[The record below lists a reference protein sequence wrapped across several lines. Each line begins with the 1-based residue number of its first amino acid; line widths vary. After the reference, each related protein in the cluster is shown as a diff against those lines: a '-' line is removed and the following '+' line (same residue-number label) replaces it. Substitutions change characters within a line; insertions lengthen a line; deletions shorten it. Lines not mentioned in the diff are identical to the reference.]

1 MVFEWDYEK
10 NIMIVQDSIKPGQKP
25 TEEQLQMVRE
35 AASRPIEFDED
46 CPEMSPEMLK
56 SLRCAARQRNRI
68 KKAN

>member
-1 MVFEWDYEK
+1 
-10 NIMIVQDSIKPGQKP
+10 MIVQDSIKPGQKP

-46 CPEMSPEMLK
+46 CPEMLK